1 VEWERERG
9 SERRGGGLKR
19 DCFYEHLTGA
29 FIELYDNS

>member
-1 VEWERERG
+1 VECEWERE
-9 SERRGGGLKR
+9 RGGGLKR